1 MIDIII
7 SLILYTLFGLIGI
20 LLFKRINF
28 TKNIFNKKQSA
39 IYLSIYYIVFGFFL
53 GQLEDGNPDI
63 RYQIGFGL
71 GHYFVCF
78 IGIIYI
84 KISDCFCIITSIA
97 LLQLF
102 FKTGFILAI
111 IKIFIRSFYCNNC
124 IWSLS

>member
-20 LLFKRINF
+20 FLFKRINF

-63 RYQIGFGL
+63 RYQISFGL
-71 GHYFVCF
+71 GHYFICF
-78 IGIIYI
+78 VGTVIATFLGMGFKFSFNKELFYYALHGSII
-84 KISDCFCIITSIA
+84 CGSI
-97 LLQLF
+97 LF
-102 FKTGFILAI
+102 
-111 IKIFIRSFYCNNC
+111 IFAV
-124 IWSLS
+124 